1 MKSARLLPWMVG
13 LNKPVRSCL
22 LVAVLLLLT
31 FGTAQAQ
38 EIEGTWKL
46 VMRKLQ
52 DGTTQT
58 PPAVQGAA
66 TWHNGLRS
74 LIVDGYLPEGKL
86 WCLSLISSYLSL
98 ISSYKISATE
108 WTETLML
115 SAVDDGGGKPV
126 YGLTGG
132 SKPSP
137 VTHEGPRISFKPG
150 FEPVTYAFEGD
161 KWTATLEGVF
171 VDYWERVQ

>member
-1 MKSARLLPWMVG
+1 MKSTRLLPRMVA
-13 LNKPVRSCL
+13 LNKPVRRW
-22 LVAVLLLLT
+22 LVVTVVLLLT
-31 FGTAQAQ
+31 CGVAQAQ

-52 DGTTQT
+52 DGTQT

-66 TWHNGLRS
+66 TWHGGLRS

-86 WCLSLISSYLSL
+86 WCLSLISSY
-98 ISSYKISATE
+98 KISATE
-108 WTETLML
+108 WTETLLL
-115 SAVDDGGGKPV
+115 SAVDDGSGKPV

-132 SKPSP
+132 SKTSP

-171 VDYWERVQ
+171 VDYWERVR

>member
-1 MKSARLLPWMVG
+1 MKSARLLQWMVA
-13 LNKPVRSCL
+13 LNKPVRTCL

-31 FGTAQAQ
+31 FGLAQAQ

-46 VMRKLQ
+46 VMRKLH
-52 DGTTQT
+52 DGTAQT

-86 WCLSLISSYLSL
+86 WCLSLISSY
-98 ISSYKISATE
+98 KISGTE
-108 WTETLML
+108 WTETLLL
-115 SAVDDGGGKPV
+115 SAVDDGSGKPA

-132 SKPSP
+132 SKTSP
-137 VTHEGPRISFKPG
+137 VTHEGSRISFKPG

-161 KWTATLEGVF
+161 KWTATLEGAF

>member
-1 MKSARLLPWMVG
+1 MKSARLLQWMVA

-31 FGTAQAQ
+31 FGLAQAQ

-86 WCLSLISSYLSL
+86 WSFCG
-98 ISSYKISATE
+98 
-108 WTETLML
+108 L
-115 SAVDDGGGKPV
+115 SAWRKERIRKGQNLVETNPG
-126 YGLTGG
+126 
-132 SKPSP
+132 
-137 VTHEGPRISFKPG
+137 GPR
-150 FEPVTYAFEGD
+150 
-161 KWTATLEGVF
+161 
-171 VDYWERVQ
+171 RVRLLLSG

>member
-1 MKSARLLPWMVG
+1 MKSARLLPWMVA

-22 LVAVLLLLT
+22 LVAVLSLLT

-66 TWHNGLRS
+66 TWHSGLRS
-74 LIVDGYLPEGKL
+74 LIVDGYFPDGKL
-86 WCLSLISSYLSL
+86 WCLSL

-108 WTETLML
+108 WTETLLL
-115 SAVDDGGGKPV
+115 SADDDGSGKPV

-132 SKPSP
+132 SKTSP
-137 VTHEGPRISFKPG
+137 VTHEGSRISFKPG

-161 KWTATLEGVF
+161 KWTATLEGAF
-171 VDYWERVQ
+171 VDYWERVR

>member
-1 MKSARLLPWMVG
+1 MKSSRLLPRMVATI
-13 LNKPVRSCL
+13 KPVRSCW
-22 LVAVLLLLT
+22 LVAVVLLLT
-31 FGTAQAQ
+31 CGVAQAQ
-38 EIEGTWKL
+38 EIEGSYKL

-52 DGTTQT
+52 DGTTQA

-66 TWHNGLRS
+66 TFHSGLRS

-86 WCLSLISSYLSL
+86 WCLSLISSY
-98 ISSYKISATE
+98 KISATE
-108 WTETLML
+108 WTETLLL
-115 SAVDDGGGKPV
+115 SAVDDGSGKPL

-132 SKPSP
+132 IKTSP
-137 VTHEGPRISFKPG
+137 VTHEGARILFKPG

-171 VDYWERVQ
+171 VDYRESVR